1 MKAVWKYIDALLD
14 IVYPPVCLGCRK
26 LGRKYICLDCLNKIE
41 PVKSPF
47 CNICGHTLK
56 GASCNNCESRDVAF
70 SKARA
75 AGNYAGVLRELIHEF
90 KYRGARCLADDLSKL
105 MYDYAKDRS
114 DIDLASID
122 CLIPV
127 PIHSIR
133 KRIRGY
139 NQSELLADG
148 ISSLSGIPSFTDVM
162 RRIVYTNPQVDLS
175 REKRMKNMKQAFAI
189 VSSCKI
195 KDKKLL
201 LIDDVSTTSS
211 TLHECS
217 SMLLNHGAREV
228 NALCLAFDE

>member
-1 MKAVWKYIDALLD
+1 
-14 IVYPPVCLGCRK
+14 
-26 LGRKYICLDCLNKIE
+26 
-41 PVKSPF
+41 
-47 CNICGHTLK
+47 
-56 GASCNNCESRDVAF
+56 
-70 SKARA
+70 
-75 AGNYAGVLRELIHEF
+75 
-90 KYRGARCLADDLSKL
+90 
-105 MYDYAKDRS
+105 
-114 DIDLASID
+114 
-122 CLIPV
+122 
-127 PIHSIR
+127 
-133 KRIRGY
+133 
-139 NQSELLADG
+139 
-148 ISSLSGIPSFTDVM
+148 M